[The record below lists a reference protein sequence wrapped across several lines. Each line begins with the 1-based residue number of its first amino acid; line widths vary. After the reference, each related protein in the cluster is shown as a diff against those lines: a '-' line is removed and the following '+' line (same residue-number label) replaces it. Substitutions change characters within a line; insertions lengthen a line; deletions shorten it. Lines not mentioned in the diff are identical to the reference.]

1 MPLLC
6 LCSLRRSVIQLRWT
20 WTTCGRRMA
29 RWKEGAALL
38 LALPVLFGLRPEAQT
53 HGPGQTQRDHERL
66 QNITLAVILPENNTR
81 YPWAWPRIGP
91 AVDRAVRDINADPT
105 LLPNHHLIYFFK
117 NSQDKDGM
125 CSESVAPLMAVDL
138 KLAYNPWAFIGPGCS
153 YSSSPVGLFTTHWGV
168 PMVTAGAPA
177 VAFSSGTYLSITNT
191 GPTHKKLGRFAVRI
205 CEHFGWREQV
215 MVVFSDDKKDDRPC
229 YFAIEGLYM
238 ELSNI
243 NISVE
248 ESVFIEDKSVTYSQ
262 ILSKI
267 QDNGR
272 GESVT
277 GRQINVLPARY
288 TK

>member
-1 MPLLC
+1 
-6 LCSLRRSVIQLRWT
+6 
-20 WTTCGRRMA
+20 MA
-29 RWKEGAALL
+29 RWKEGATLL
-38 LALPVLFGLRPEAQT
+38 LALPVLLSLPAEART
-53 HGPGQTQRDHERL
+53 HGPGQTQHDHERL

-91 AVDRAVRDINADPT
+91 AVDRAVRNINADPT
-105 LLPNHHLIYFFK
+105 LLPNHHLVYFFK

-153 YSSSPVGLFTTHWGV
+153 YSSSPVGLFTTHWSV

-215 MVVFSDDKKDDRPC
+215 MVVFSDNKKDDRPC

-248 ESVFIEDKSVTYSQ
+248 ESVFMEESVTYSQ

-272 GESVT
+272 GEDRPPNKRASKPASVGDAPFMT
-277 GRQINVLPARY
+277 PAR
-288 TK
+288 